1 MKGLSLLLSLLA
13 IAAAAVSGTFF
24 MMIEDDWQN
33 LGNLVDGLQTQL
45 AETRENARVLGVE
58 KERLTN
64 LQGGAVDEINEI
76 KARNTTLEARNGQ
89 LSREITQTRSD
100 LERLTESNETLT
112 RQVADLNRQLIESRA
127 QVNSSLFGSK
137 AEDATAREARIADLE
152 REVALLRNGS
162 AEPTE
167 SQLSKVP
174 ADLKGNVIDVS
185 PKLAFVVLDF
195 GSASGAIP
203 AMEMVLRRGTI
214 PLARVRLTEVSEFY
228 SIAHVLPQ
236 TVAGPIRV
244 GDTAT
249 RS

>member
-13 IAAAAVSGTFF
+13 IAAAAASGIFF
-24 MMIEDDWQN
+24 MMIEDDRQS
-33 LGNLVDGLQTQL
+33 LGQLVDTLQTQL
-45 AETRENARVLGVE
+45 AQTRENARVLGLE

-64 LQGGAVDEINEI
+64 LQGGAIEEINEI

-89 LSREITQTRSD
+89 LSREITQARD
-100 LERLTESNETLT
+100 ELQRLTESNETLT

-127 QVNSSLFGSK
+127 QVNSSLFGST
-137 AEDATAREARIADLE
+137 AEDATATEARIADLE
-152 REVALLRNGS
+152 REVARLRNGP

-167 SQLSKVP
+167 SQLAEVP
-174 ADLKGNVIDVS
+174 EDLKGSVIDVS

-203 AMEMVLRRGTI
+203 AMEMVLRRGSI
-214 PLARVRLTEVSEFY
+214 PLARVRLMEVSESY
-228 SIAHVLPQ
+228 CIAHVLPQ
-236 TVAGPIRV
+236 TVAGPIRI

>member
-1 MKGLSLLLSLLA
+1 
-13 IAAAAVSGTFF
+13 
-24 MMIEDDWQN
+24 
-33 LGNLVDGLQTQL
+33 
-45 AETRENARVLGVE
+45 
-58 KERLTN
+58 
-64 LQGGAVDEINEI
+64 
-76 KARNTTLEARNGQ
+76 
-89 LSREITQTRSD
+89 
-100 LERLTESNETLT
+100 
-112 RQVADLNRQLIESRA
+112 
-127 QVNSSLFGSK
+127 
-137 AEDATAREARIADLE
+137 
-152 REVALLRNGS
+152 
-162 AEPTE
+162 
-167 SQLSKVP
+167 LSKVP

-214 PLARVRLTEVSEFY
+214 PLARIRLTEVSEFY